1 METVRV
7 SLYTSANNS
16 GKEMKTFA
24 IGDIHGGYK
33 ALKQCLN
40 AARFLYD
47 KDKLIVLGDV
57 CDGWPQTRQCIDELL
72 QVKNLVLVMG
82 NHDFW
87 VLEWALSGGEEVPAV
102 WFEQGGE
109 STMQS
114 YNKQLPPEEH
124 IEFLKSGTPL
134 YIDDK
139 NRVFVHGGFDRK
151 KDPRKQNQQVLM
163 WDRDLIRTACEMSKI
178 KGDKPKKLTEFEEV
192 FLGHTPVSSLALPMA
207 LDTPVHLFEIWDL
220 DTGGGWEGKLT
231 IMDVDTHE
239 YWQSDVVHTL
249 YPGEHGRQGQ
259 QMRQR
264 IKGYLG

>member
-33 ALKQCLN
+33 ALIQCL
-40 AARFLYD
+40 ARSGFRFEE
-47 KDKLIVLGDV
+47 DKLIVLGDV
-57 CDGWPQTRQCIDELL
+57 CDGWPDTRQCIDLLL
-72 QVKNLVLVMG
+72 QIKNLVFIMG

-87 VLEWALSGGEEVPAV
+87 VLEWALYGDEPAMWV
-102 WFEQGGE
+102 TQGGD
-109 STMQS
+109 STMLS
-114 YNKQLPPEEH
+114 YGNLPPPEEH
-124 IEFLKSGTPL
+124 IEFLKSGIPL

-139 NRVFVHGGFDRK
+139 NRAFVHGGFDRT
-151 KDPRKQNQQVLM
+151 KDPRKQSQQVLM
-163 WDRDLIRTACEMSKI
+163 WDRELIYTACEMSKM

-192 FLGHTPVSSLALPMA
+192 FLGHTPVSSLLLPMA

-231 IMDVDTHE
+231 IMDVDSHE
-239 YWQSDVVHTL
+239 YWQSAVVHEL